1 MSAEFHSRDQQ
12 KEDTVRAVEVTVRLV
27 LVAGLLIWCFQ
38 ILQPFLSTIVWALI
52 IASALFPLFAWFRD
66 KIGRSNG
73 VSSAIF
79 TLVILAAI
87 LTPSFMLSG
96 TLISTAREYATE
108 LEDGTLHVPPAPE
121 KVKEWPVVGE
131 RLFAAWDLA
140 NQNLGAALE
149 KFEKQLRDAANWL
162 LRTAA
167 GAGLGIL
174 QFAAAVVVA
183 GVFLAYNEGGGT
195 FARRLGKRLAGSEG
209 ENFAAMAS
217 STIRSVAQGVLGVAV
232 IQAVAAGIGLMIWN
246 VPGAGLWTLI
256 VLMLAIV
263 QLPTLIIGLPLII
276 YVFSVESTLSAVLF
290 TVWMMVVGLSDNILK
305 PLLLGR
311 GSSRPMAV
319 IFLGAIGG
327 FVLSGIVG
335 LFVGAVVLALGYDLF
350 MLWLNEGDAEAAI
363 AELQGEPLALHAGT
377 AGEQTTGEG
386 ASQS

>member
-1 MSAEFHSRDQQ
+1 MSHEFHSKQQ
-12 KEDTVRAVEVTVRLV
+12 QTEDTVRAVEVTVRLV
-27 LVAGLLIWCFQ
+27 LIAGLLVWCFQ
-38 ILQPFLSTIVWALI
+38 ILQPFLSTIIWALI
-52 IASALFPLFAWFRD
+52 IASALFPLFTWFRN
-66 KIGRSNG
+66 KIGRGTG

-79 TLVILAAI
+79 TIIILAAI

-96 TLISTAREYATE
+96 TLISTAKEYATE
-108 LEDGTLHVPPAPE
+108 LEDGSLQVPPAPE
-121 KVKEWPVVGE
+121 RVKEWPVVGE
-131 RLFAAWDLA
+131 RVYAAWDLA

-149 KFEKQLRDAANWL
+149 KFEQQIRDAANWL
-162 LRTAA
+162 LKTAA

-183 GVFLAYNEGGGT
+183 GVFLAYHEGGGS
-195 FARRLGKRLAGSEG
+195 FARRLGKRIAGPDG

-232 IQAVAAGIGLMIWN
+232 IQSVAAGIGLMLWD

-263 QLPTLIIGLPLII
+263 QLPTLIIGLPLMV
-276 YVFSVESTLSAVLF
+276 YVFSVESTVSAALF
-290 TVWMMVVGLSDNILK
+290 TVWMLVVGLSDNVLK

-311 GSSRPMAV
+311 GSSQPMAV

-335 LFVGAVVLALGYDLF
+335 LFIGAVVLALGYDLF
-350 MLWLNEGDAEAAI
+350 MLWLNEGDAAAAI
-363 AELQGEPLALHAGT
+363 AEMQGEDGDTSTNVAIGQESPA
-377 AGEQTTGEG
+377 Q
-386 ASQS
+386 

>member
-1 MSAEFHSRDQQ
+1 MQPDFDSREQQ
-12 KEDTVRAVEVTVRLV
+12 KEDTIRAVEVTVRLA
-27 LVAGLLIWCFQ
+27 LVAGLIVWCFQ
-38 ILQPFLSTIVWALI
+38 ILRPFLSTIVWALI
-52 IASALFPLFAWFRD
+52 IASALFPLFVWFRN
-66 KIGRSNG
+66 KIGQGTG

-79 TLVILAAI
+79 TVLILAAI

-96 TLISTAREYATE
+96 TLISTAQEYATE
-108 LEDGTLHVPPAPE
+108 LKDGALQVPPAPE

-149 KFEKQLRDAANWL
+149 KFEKQFRGAANWL
-162 LRTAA
+162 LHTAA

-183 GVFLAYNEGGGT
+183 GVFLAYNEGGDA
-195 FARRLGKRLAGSEG
+195 FARRLGRRLAGPDG

-217 STIRSVAQGVLGVAV
+217 STVRSVAQGVLGVAV
-232 IQAVAAGIGLMIWN
+232 IQSVAAGIGLMIWDI
-246 VPGAGLWTLI
+246 PGAGLWTLL

-263 QLPTLIIGLPLII
+263 QLPTLIIGIPLMI
-276 YVFSVESTLSAVLF
+276 YAFSVESTLSAVLF
-290 TVWMMVVGLSDNILK
+290 TVWMAAVGLSDNILK

-311 GSSRPMAV
+311 GSSQPMAV

-350 MLWLNEGDAEAAI
+350 MLWLNEGDAEATLT
-363 AELQGEPLALHAGT
+363 ELQGDAPAPV
-377 AGEQTTGEG
+377 GELQTNE
-386 ASQS
+386 